1 MDLVVSCVDLYGSV
15 GSHTVVAGV
24 GQVANVEAARCS
36 LDPRRHS
43 KSITQHGGQIHVIAT
58 FLRHLLR
65 WYVWLLLL
73 TSCLCLVLSCLFL
86 YH

>member
-24 GQVANVEAARCS
+24 GQVANVEAARRS
-36 LDPRRHS
+36 LDLRWHS
-43 KSITQHGGQIHVIAT
+43 ESITQHGGQIHVIAA

-65 WYVWLLLL
+65 WYVLLLLL
-73 TSCLCLVLSCLFL
+73 TSCLRLVLSGLFL
-86 YH
+86 FH